1 MVEQWPNRYK
11 VRSPVPQEEEEDK
24 RGGAMQRNVT
34 RIKTNDHRLG
44 SIRAGKEDL
53 PISFWKSVLISLHS
67 IDFDTAIEGSLGDSC
82 RRCSIS
88 METQVLTSPSV
99 PRGG

>member
-1 MVEQWPNRYK
+1 MVEHRPDRYK
-11 VRSPVPQEEEEDK
+11 VPPVPQEEEEDK

-53 PISFWKSVLISLHS
+53 PISF
-67 IDFDTAIEGSLGDSC
+67 GNPC
-82 RRCSIS
+82 
-88 METQVLTSPSV
+88 
-99 PRGG
+99 